1 MKAQLLSKQ
10 PDWFTRVQQQQQQP
24 QKLKNGLTQDQEIQI
39 GLEMIP
45 MFKAKEEECLIQ
57 YERIQDVKKNLSQVT
72 DEFGIKPKQLAKP
85 LASTSFIVGKCT
97 TKKINVQELVRRKQA
112 KSALSIQVKSQ

>member
-10 PDWFTRVQQQQQQP
+10 PDWFTRVQQQQQP

-97 TKKINVQELVRRKQA
+97 AKKISV
-112 KSALSIQVKSQ
+112 